1 MDRKTEQRF
10 DEEDAAALARG
21 LPRVH
26 GWLAPEYYKDDR
38 DVALARS
45 ARNDRIKADAAER
58 LGLGRSVG
66 GGSAWMDLP
75 PEVRAAE
82 LAYQREI
89 DGRPKVS
96 RAPSLRDG
104 SGQGRFRAA
113 VLERDRLC
121 VVTGTPV
128 GTCIF
133 SKGRVTSLIHAAH
146 IKPHMLCREGEYYD
160 PDNGLAMRADVHA
173 AFDAGL
179 FTISDAG
186 LLLVSRWWAISH
198 LGLRRQRLMASLSN
212 QQRAYLAG
220 HRKWAFDNWNR
231 WAF

>member
-1 MDRKTEQRF
+1 MDRKTEQRW
-10 DEEDAAALARG
+10 DEEDAAAMALG

-38 DVALARS
+38 DTALARS
-45 ARNDRIKADAAER
+45 ARNDRIKGDASER
-58 LGLGRSVG
+58 LGLGRSIG
-66 GGSAWMDLP
+66 GGSEWMDLP

-96 RAPSLRDG
+96 LKSAPRDG

-113 VLERDRLC
+113 VLERDKQC
-121 VVTGTPV
+121 VATGTPV

-133 SKGRVTSLIHAAH
+133 SKGQITSLIQAAH
-146 IKPHMLCREGEYYD
+146 IKPHRLCEEGEYYD

-179 FTISDAG
+179 FTLNDFGEIIS
-186 LLLVSRWWAISH
+186 SRW
-198 LGLRRQRLMASLSN
+198 LQDVPLSFRVLVKLTEK
-212 QQRAYLAG
+212 QRAYLAG
-220 HRKWAFDNWNR
+220 HRRWAFDNWNR